1 MSQKNNDKATILIID
16 DKQANIFALEK
27 LLERKDREFLNATN
41 GKDGLHMAISREVD
55 LIILDVNMPDMDGF
69 EVAQILKS
77 NRRTKDIP
85 IIFATAEKTEHTNI
99 LKGFDE
105 GAVDYLFK
113 PLDPEITR
121 AKVAVLLQIQLQK
134 REVLAK
140 NMQLEKSALLINNS
154 ADIIG
159 IVDVNT
165 FKIEEINQAFTKILG
180 YSLQEARENILPYFL
195 SQEDRRRLLLLSK
208 ETESQLSFET
218 KAYCKDRSTKVLH
231 WHVVAR
237 NGKWFVNARDVTD
250 IKEAEK
256 VKHYLATV
264 VKQSSD
270 AIYIHDEEGRVISWN
285 EGAEK
290 LYDYT
295 EEEALRMKVWNI
307 IPDYLQPHTQEL
319 IRSVFDGHKINL
331 LETKRINK
339 HGKLLDVLFSAAVV
353 VDAHTHKKSI
363 AITERDITE
372 QKIADEQIKQLN
384 KDLQSN
390 IIKLENVNRDLES
403 FSYSVSHDLRAPLR
417 AVGGFARMLR
427 EDYAN
432 LIGMEGQRLLEN
444 IDINVKKMNMLIS
457 ELLEFAKLDNRVVQK
472 QRVDCG
478 VLLNNVINALNQ
490 STRHQAE
497 IQVAELPPVMAD
509 QPLLEQVWT
518 NLLSNAVKYS
528 SKREKPLVKIG
539 AVKNGQ
545 ETIYYIKDNGA
556 GFSMQYVGKL
566 FNTFQRL
573 HSAQEFDGIGIGLA
587 MVHRIIDK
595 HGGKVWAEAEE
606 DKGATFYFTL
616 PDN

>member
-250 IKEAEK
+250 IKAAEK

-331 LETKRINK
+331 LETRRINK

>member
-1 MSQKNNDKATILIID
+1 MHHKKNNKATILIID
-16 DKQANIFALEK
+16 DKKANIFALEK
-27 LLERKDREFLNATN
+27 LLEKKEREILNATN
-41 GKDGLHMAISREVD
+41 GKDGLHLAISREVD

-85 IIFATAEKTEHTNI
+85 IIFATAEKTEHKNM

-134 REVLAK
+134 REVMQK
-140 NMQLEKSALLINNS
+140 NQELEKCALLINNS

-165 FKIEEINQAFTKILG
+165 FQIEEINNAFTKILG
-180 YSLQEARENILPYFL
+180 YTIQEARENILPYFL
-195 SQEDRRRLLLLSK
+195 SQEDRRRLLLLAK
-208 ETESQLSFET
+208 ETDDQLSFET
-218 KAYCKDRSTKVLH
+218 KAYCKDRSTKILH

-237 NGKWFVNARDVTD
+237 DGKWFVNARDVTD

-270 AIYIHDEEGRVISWN
+270 AIYIHDEEGRIISWN

-295 EEEALRMKVWNI
+295 EDEALKMKVWNI
-307 IPDYLQPHTQEL
+307 IPDYLQPHTQGL

-331 LETKRINK
+331 LETRRVNK

-353 VDAHTHKKSI
+353 EDTHTRKKSM

-372 QKIADEQIKQLN
+372 QKVADEQIKQLN
-384 KDLQSN
+384 SDLQAN
-390 IIKLENVNRDLES
+390 IVKLENANRDLET

-427 EDYAN
+427 EDYAT
-432 LIGMEGQRLLEN
+432 LIGKDGQRLIEN
-444 IDINVKKMNMLIS
+444 IDVNIKKMNMLIS
-457 ELLEFAKLDNRVVQK
+457 ELLEFAKLDSHVVQK
-472 QRVDCG
+472 KEVDCKA
-478 VLLNNVINALNQ
+478 LLEQVIKSLEQ
-490 STRHQAE
+490 STKHHAQ
-497 IQVAELPPVMAD
+497 IKIGNLPIAMAD
-509 QPLLEQVWT
+509 RVLLEQVWT

-528 SKREKPLVKIG
+528 SKKEQPIVEIG
-539 AVKNGQ
+539 AEPGGLGTV
-545 ETIYYIKDNGA
+545 YYIKDNGA

-573 HSAQEFDGIGIGLA
+573 HSPAEFDGIGIGLA

-595 HGGKVWAEAEE
+595 HGGKVWAEGEE
-606 DKGATFYFTL
+606 DKGASFYFTL
-616 PDN
+616 PEN